1 MSLLFRSAPETL
13 QSQANKYSSNAA
25 CALSPSRVWSPL
37 VRTHSGLGQALVSL
51 SVGGA
56 GTQLV
61 RVSAL
66 TVRAWP
72 ASASAPLLRWQSRG
86 LCARA
91 RCLFCCLGLCLSQFH
106 HLPKGGTVEP
116 FNSVVLSHVLLRASV
131 EKSWIPSPGKYT

>member
-37 VRTHSGLGQALVSL
+37 VRTHSGLGEALVSL

-56 GTQLV
+56 GTQLVRV

-91 RCLFCCLGLCLSQFH
+91 RALPLLLSRSLSF
-106 HLPKGGTVEP
+106 
-116 FNSVVLSHVLLRASV
+116 SVP
-131 EKSWIPSPGKYT
+131 PSAQSGNH